1 MELALKTYES
11 NRSFKKNIIKILKT
25 QKGYISYIIQIFKI
39 KYHNSNYTAN
49 ILVYFD

>member
-1 MELALKTYES
+1 MELALKMYEPK
-11 NRSFKKNIIKILKT
+11 RSFKKNIIKIVKI
-25 QKGYISYIIQIFKI
+25 QKGYIPYITQIFKI